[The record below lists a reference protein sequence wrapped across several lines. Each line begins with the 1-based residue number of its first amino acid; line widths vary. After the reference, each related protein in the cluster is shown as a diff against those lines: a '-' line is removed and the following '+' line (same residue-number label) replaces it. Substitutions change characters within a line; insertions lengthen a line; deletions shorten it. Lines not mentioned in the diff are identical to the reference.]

1 MARALKTLI
10 AEDEQIGRTVP
21 REELELLPEITVVGE
36 AEDGADALR
45 QVREFEPDLVFLD
58 LNMPIMNG
66 FEVVRN
72 LSGSRLPVIMIVTAY
87 HKHAIQTFEGGHRLS
102 QTCRCGAT
110 AEAVDRARGLINRPL
125 EAAENIAK
133 IASLEKR
140 DKAPRKLVGRVGR
153 DFFLVDLDEV
163 LAVQADRELV
173 RLVT

>member
-10 AEDEQIGRTVP
+10 AEDEQIGRKVL
-21 REELELLPEITVVGE
+21 REELELLPEITLVGE

-66 FEVVRN
+66 FEVVQN
-72 LSGSRLPVIMIVTAY
+72 LSGSRVPVIVIVTAY
-87 HKHAIQTFEGGHRLS
+87 HKHAIDFLLKPVGAERL
-102 QTCRCGAT
+102 QK
-110 AEAVDRARGLINRPL
+110 AVDRARSLLNRPL

-140 DKAPRKLVGRVGR
+140 DKAPPS
-153 DFFLVDLDEV
+153 
-163 LAVQADRELV
+163 QARWLSRP
-173 RLVT
+173 RLFSCRSG

>member
-1 MARALKTLI
+1 M
-10 AEDEQIGRTVP
+10 
-21 REELELLPEITVVGE
+21 
-36 AEDGADALR
+36 
-45 QVREFEPDLVFLD
+45 
-58 LNMPIMNG
+58 
-66 FEVVRN
+66 
-72 LSGSRLPVIMIVTAY
+72 
-87 HKHAIQTFEGGHRLS
+87 
-102 QTCRCGAT
+102 
-110 AEAVDRARGLINRPL
+110 DRARGLINRPL